1 MRFILCALAAVSVFS
16 ASADDAAVARRREIA
31 RSSQGPRPGLDGPR
45 TNPDDQ
51 VRGFWLLDPKCYDA
65 LVDAGFNTFIIQYDE
80 KCYSQGDFS
89 RVEDERRMWLE
100 RTMRDGTDYIEQFV
114 VQQHPDVKEP
124 RYMCVSPNGKAEAP
138 LMMDPTNPELAGTLR
153 GMAQALAD
161 TMPANPPAS
170 FVGVQSASEVRGQ
183 ARPSYTA
190 AFRERWRR
198 ASGGLEIPAGCV
210 GRYGP
215 KWRELPDFPATR
227 VVPDDH
233 PILAFYR
240 WFYRGGDGWNEFL
253 DDVAEMSERRLG
265 RPIVKMYDPIVRQPA
280 LRGYGAGMT
289 LWNQW
294 HYVYPEPYNV
304 SYIVSEMQAMNRTNP
319 DRQIAMMVQGISYR
333 KALAPKDVVVTNAPA
348 WVADRPNVSYMTT
361 PPDLVREAFWTLFTR
376 RLSGVMLYGWRAIF
390 DMPDAEHPKD
400 GDGYQFTNGETLP
413 AVKELMTRVGVPLG
427 PLFKAVPERPME
439 VAVLESFSSAIL
451 AQRCDLAFSG
461 PTLDLGTMLT
471 AANLMPQVVYE
482 EDLAAWGV
490 PESVRVLVLSQCEVL
505 PESAERAIR
514 AFRARGGI
522 VVGDE
527 VLAPGV
533 AADIDVPLFRRMGKA
548 ADEQRRMR
556 EGARRLLEELAP
568 YYRPPVSASTSDIR
582 AYVRSYGKTDFLFAV
597 NDRREAG
604 TYVGPWGRVF
614 EKGLPVD
621 GFVSLRRNAG
631 AVYDLVEHKAVPF
644 SCADVEVRIPVS
656 LAAADGRVFL
666 VTDRPLGVLSA
677 ETDGG
682 LVRVTSPD
690 VFAMIPV
697 GVFAEGAKQKYGVVR
712 DGCLRLPFAGRNVR
726 VVNLADGRET
736 VAAFSRQK
744 LSDEVVKDAA
754 GRGLADG
761 RAGLSERP
769 VCTDLPPS
777 QDPGFDHDLREVLTV
792 PVLSARLV
800 LPKKPACDAVECRFG
815 KVAKPLRVRIN
826 GILAAVCD
834 PAKNGEREFRIEVDR
849 LLRWD
854 AENVVEVL
862 DESGTQVECGC
873 RLVAL
878 RVI

>member
-1 MRFILCALAAVSVFS
+1 MRFFLCSLS
-16 ASADDAAVARRREIA
+16 AAVALTTFADAESLCRRREEA
-31 RSSQGPRPGLDGPR
+31 WTRNVPRPGIDGPR
-45 TNPDDQ
+45 ANPDDQ

-80 KCYSQGDFS
+80 NAYSKDDFS
-89 RVEDERRMWLE
+89 RVESGRRMWLD

-114 VQQHPDVKEP
+114 VQQHPAVKEP
-124 RYMCVSPNGKAEAP
+124 RYMCVSPNGKVETP

-153 GMAQALAD
+153 GMAQSLAD
-161 TMPANPPAS
+161 TIPVNPPAS
-170 FVGVQSASEVRGQ
+170 FIGVQSASEVRGQ
-183 ARPSYTA
+183 ARPSFTA

-215 KWRELPDFPATR
+215 KWRDLPDFPATR
-227 VVPDDH
+227 IVPDDH
-233 PILAFYR
+233 PILRFYR

-304 SYIVSEMQAMNRTNP
+304 SYIVSEMQAMNRANS

-361 PPDLVREAFWTLFTR
+361 PPDMVREALWTLFTR
-376 RLSGVMLYGWRAIF
+376 RLSGVMLYGWRALF
-390 DMPDAEHPKD
+390 YMPDERHPKD
-400 GDGYQFTNGETLP
+400 GDGYQFTNDETLG

-427 PLFKAVPERPME
+427 PLFKAIPERPME
-439 VAVLESFSSAIL
+439 VAVLESFASAIF

-505 PESAERAIR
+505 TESAERAIR

-533 AADIDVPLFRRMGKA
+533 AADIDVPLFKRTGKA

-556 EGARRLLEELAP
+556 EGARRILEELVP
-568 YYRPPVSASTSDIR
+568 YYRPPVASSTPDIR

-604 TYVGPWGRVF
+604 TYVGQWGRVF
-614 EKGLPVD
+614 EKGLAVE
-621 GFVSLRRNAG
+621 GSVSLRRSAG
-631 AVYDLVEHKAVPF
+631 AVYDLVEHRAVPF
-644 SCADVEVRIPVS
+644 SCEDGEVRVPVS
-656 LAAADGRVFL
+656 LVAADGRVFL

-677 ETDGG
+677 ETDGSM
-682 LVRVTSPD
+682 LRVTSPD
-690 VFAMIPV
+690 GFAMIPV
-697 GVFAEGAKQKYGVVR
+697 GVFAEGAKPKYGVVR
-712 DGCLRLPFAGRNVR
+712 DGCLRLPFAGKDVR

-736 VAAFSRQK
+736 IAVFSRK
-744 LSDEVVKDAA
+744 KSSGETGKGAAVKGFAA
-754 GRGLADG
+754 DKA
-761 RAGLSERP
+761 ASSERP
-769 VCTDLPPS
+769 VCADLPPS
-777 QDPGFDHDLREVLTV
+777 QDPGFDHDLKEVLTV
-792 PVLSARLV
+792 EVESSRVV

-815 KVAKPLRVRIN
+815 KVSKLLRVRIN
-826 GILAAVCD
+826 GVLAAVYD
-834 PAKNGEREFRIEVDR
+834 PTKNGEREFRIEVDR
-849 LLRWD
+849 LLRWGE
-854 AENVVEVL
+854 ENVIEVR
-862 DESGTQVECGC
+862 DESNGRVECAC
-873 RLVAL
+873 RLIAL
-878 RVI
+878 RII